1 MPPDDSYISGFKAAS
16 HAGAEQW
23 VPEGGVPVK
32 KTIENVIGMHS
43 SEIVVFG
50 GKNINGNMENQ
61 ANERMMQ
68 LLISGKINVRSYNIL
83 PGSTVN
89 SIYIEYY

>member
-1 MPPDDSYISGFKAAS
+1 
-16 HAGAEQW
+16 
-23 VPEGGVPVK
+23 
-32 KTIENVIGMHS
+32 MHS

-50 GKNINGNMENQ
+50 GKYNNGNIENQ

-68 LLISGKINVRSYNIL
+68 LLISGKINVHSYSIL